1 VSWCKHEILARS
13 VWGKS
18 KPTLFPSASAYAT
31 ANGTVMT
38 FTRAMAKEFGP
49 RNIRVNSLCPGMIN
63 TSFNDTFTK
72 DEMRANVAGVNLDIN
87 GGLNYS

>member
-1 VSWCKHEILARS
+1 
-13 VWGKS
+13 
-18 KPTLFPSASAYAT
+18 
-31 ANGTVMT
+31 MT